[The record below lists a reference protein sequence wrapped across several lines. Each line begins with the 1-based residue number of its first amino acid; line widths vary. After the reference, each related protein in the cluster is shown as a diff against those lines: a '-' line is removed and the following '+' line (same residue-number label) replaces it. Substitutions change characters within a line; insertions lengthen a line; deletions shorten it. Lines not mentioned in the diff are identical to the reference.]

1 MMILLT
7 GIPKLMLWT
16 IMCARCLWVRDNPI
30 TSLLTSLMYHD
41 TPSEPRQ
48 ATQDCNQRNHFP
60 RHLGHNLPTEVQS
73 PDNSVTFHLKSVL
86 LY

>member
-41 TPSEPRQ
+41 TPGAPQPRNPGIAISEI
-48 ATQDCNQRNHFP
+48 NFIS
-60 RHLGHNLPTEVQS
+60 RHLDEFGVSRGGAT
-73 PDNSVTFHLKSVL
+73 L
-86 LY
+86 L